1 MRLVQENRTLRK
13 NLKSAQGN
21 ITNSR
26 IEAAFTTAASM
37 GEPLGADLELNGHLL
52 LWSSTVRPLR

>member
-1 MRLVQENRTLRK
+1 MRLVQENHTLRK

-21 ITNSR
+21 LTNSR

-37 GEPLGADLELNGHLL
+37 GEPLPGADLE
-52 LWSSTVRPLR
+52 